1 MFDFLLSTL
10 FLLGAAWFAWQ
21 STILVEEKKQRQRK
35 GLTDYYDMPIK
46 RNNDETIS

>member
-1 MFDFLLSTL
+1 MFDFLLSAL

-21 STILVEEKKQRQRK
+21 SAILVEEKKQRQRK

-46 RNNDETIS
+46 RKNDETIS